1 MSSTWISEDAVP
13 YRVDMA
19 TIDLFAPVRAR
30 RAVEDAVEQIA
41 DRIRSGEL
49 GIGDGLPS
57 ERALSARMEISRK
70 TLREA
75 VKLLAEVGV
84 IEVRPGATGGMF
96 VASEFIPPELRQSSE
111 MRFAE
116 ISYVLEARRL
126 YEPQVA
132 QLAGV
137 FAEPEDFAVMERT
150 IELQRKHSG
159 DRTRVLSLDM
169 RFHLALARSSRNPVM
184 VEIMRA
190 LLAKIEIAF
199 DMTMRSQPDLE
210 ESIGI
215 HVETLEALRSRA
227 PERIAVVMDR
237 HMRYLEDRFQA
248 DGGRL
253 RLRQLPD
260 FLLPGDA
267 NARNPRNIDPRA
279 TSQ

>member
-1 MSSTWISEDAVP
+1 MSSTWIGAGAVA
-13 YRVDMA
+13 YRADMA

-30 RAVEDAVEQIA
+30 RAVEEAVEQIA

-49 GIGDGLPS
+49 GVGDGLPS
-57 ERALSARMEISRK
+57 ERTLSARMEISRK

-75 VKLLAEVGV
+75 IKLLSEAGV

-96 VASEFIPPELRQSSE
+96 VLSEFIPAELRQNSQ

-116 ISYVLEARRL
+116 ISYVLETRRL
-126 YEPQVA
+126 FEPQVA

-137 FAEPEDFAVMERT
+137 FAESEDFAVMDRT
-150 IELQRKHSG
+150 IALQRKYAG

-169 RFHLALARSSRNPVM
+169 RFHLALARSTRNPVM
-184 VEIMRA
+184 VDVMRS

-199 DMTMRSQPDLE
+199 DMTMRAQPDLE
-210 ESIGI
+210 EAIAI
-215 HVETLEALRSRA
+215 HVETLEALRGRD
-227 PERIAVVMDR
+227 PDRISVVMDR

-260 FLLPGDA
+260 FLVPGDGA
-267 NARNPRNIDPRA
+267 A
-279 TSQ
+279 